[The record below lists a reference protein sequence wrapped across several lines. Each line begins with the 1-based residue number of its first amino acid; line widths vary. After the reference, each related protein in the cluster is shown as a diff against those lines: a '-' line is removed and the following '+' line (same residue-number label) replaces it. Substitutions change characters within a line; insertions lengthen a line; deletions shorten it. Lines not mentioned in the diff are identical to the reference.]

1 MFQNEYRQVNK
12 NSKFIAEFGI
22 TSGYQSSIT
31 GSENTIGHLFT
42 NYESNLNLSNYN
54 ASKLNIYLQSVTN
67 DTFLKTLEIIL

>member
-31 GSENTIGHLFT
+31 GSERNILV
-42 NYESNLNLSNYN
+42 
-54 ASKLNIYLQSVTN
+54 IYLQITKV
-67 DTFLKTLEIIL
+67 I